1 MRTFITVLAATAASA
16 VVYDVNA
23 QSLETGKK
31 FLSYERYSSAHAALQ
46 PLSASSPEA
55 NYYFGLV
62 QLGEGDVN
70 AAKASFAKFPKDFY
84 NQAGTARVLF
94 AEGKGDEAFKMLQ
107 EIVDGAKKK
116 DWEKY
121 KVAADAITYS
131 KTATKLDEAVAWYK
145 TAKEKKS
152 DNAELLIGLGD
163 ALMRQNTGASNGEA
177 TQVFDEAIKIGGS
190 NSLAYARKGLLWLN
204 ARQYKEALESYSQA
218 KDADKEN
225 PLPYGDLAEV
235 YYRSGKYE
243 LAKQNIE
250 EYLKLSDKTTLDQ
263 LRYGNILYLTQNYKE
278 ATAKY
283 KELIAQGQGEKTPT
297 LYRGLAY
304 AQYQDNN
311 YAEALVSF
319 DKYRSLV
326 KDPKDFTYEDDLY
339 YAYVNNALS
348 KSDEANAAKYTATAE
363 EYYVKALA
371 KNTDEDKTALYR
383 KIADGYKETKNWAKV
398 SEWYDKLVKAY
409 PEASPLDYFNAGY
422 YAYFAKDLT
431 KAKTGL
437 ETFNAKYPEENVGY
451 FWLARIAAAQDPEA
465 KTGTAVEP
473 FKAWLNKAPKAGEAR
488 KKEDEITAYEYL
500 ALVSYNKND
509 GRGAVDYSKKIQA
522 LDPENKPSKQI
533 IDYFAKKGI
542 K

>member
-1 MRTFITVLAATAASA
+1 MRTFITALAATVASA

-31 FLSYERYSSAHAALQ
+31 YLSYERYSSAHAALQ

-62 QLGEGDVN
+62 QLGEGNID
-70 AAKASFAKFPKDFY
+70 AAKATFAKFPKDFY
-84 NQAGTARVLF
+84 NQAGSARVLF
-94 AEGKGDEAFKMLQ
+94 AEGKGDDAFKILQ

-121 KVAADAITYS
+121 KIAADAITYS
-131 KTATKLDEAVAWYK
+131 KTATKLDEAIAWYR

-177 TQVFDEAIKIGGS
+177 TQLFDEAIKIGGA

-204 ARQYKEALESYSQA
+204 ARQYKEALESYNLA

-278 ATAKY
+278 AVAKY
-283 KELIAQGQGEKTPT
+283 KELIAQGHGEKTPT

-311 YAEALVSF
+311 YADALVSF

-326 KDPKDFTYEDDLY
+326 KDPKEFTYEDDLY

-348 KSDEANAAKYTATAE
+348 KTDEANAAKYTATAE
-363 EYYVKALA
+363 EFYVKALE

-398 SEWYDKLVKAY
+398 SEWYSKLVKAY

-422 YAYFAKDLT
+422 YAFFAKDFV
-431 KAKTGL
+431 KAKAGL
-437 ETFNAKYPEENVGY
+437 EAFNAKYPDETIGY
-451 FWLARIAAAQDPEA
+451 FWLARTAAAQDPDT
-465 KTGTAVEP
+465 KLGTAVEP
-473 FKAWLNKAPKAGEAR
+473 FKAWLAKAPKDGEPH
-488 KKEDEITAYEYL
+488 KKEDEILAYEYL
-500 ALVSYNKND
+500 ALVAYNKND

-522 LDPENKPSKQI
+522 LDESNTTSKQI